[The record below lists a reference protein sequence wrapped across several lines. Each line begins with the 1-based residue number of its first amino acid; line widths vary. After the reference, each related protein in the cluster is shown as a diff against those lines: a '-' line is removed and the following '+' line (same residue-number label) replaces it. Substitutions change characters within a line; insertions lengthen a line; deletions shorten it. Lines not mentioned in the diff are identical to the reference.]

1 LRIVFNEGTLEGRR
15 WSSPATAST
24 HEADDSY
31 PTPVGQEFFYAAYLL
46 SRWPT
51 SRSPAMLNE
60 FQKRGVTAVL
70 RIVEEHMRRIEG
82 MLDEKEYAGI
92 LYEWKNDLPDNAKHL
107 LSERIRNVRVAIE
120 QAGNRFS
127 LEKQDRRASDD
138 AFGKLPYCWQI
149 LEEAKAAR
157 LVRYGEVAEGLD
169 RELDPLIEMI
179 ITLVLEMESILQRVR
194 GG

>member
-1 LRIVFNEGTLEGRR
+1 
-15 WSSPATAST
+15 
-24 HEADDSY
+24 
-31 PTPVGQEFFYAAYLL
+31 
-46 SRWPT
+46 
-51 SRSPAMLNE
+51 MLNE

-70 RIVEEHMRRIEG
+70 RTVEEHLRSIEA
-82 MLDEKEYAGI
+82 MLDREDYPGI

-127 LEKQDRRASDD
+127 LEKQDRRASDE

-149 LEEAKAAR
+149 LEEAKASR
-157 LVRYGEVAEGLD
+157 LVRYGNVAEGLD
-169 RELDPLIEMI
+169 RELDPLIDTI
-179 ITLVLEMESILQRVR
+179 INLVLEMESVLQRIR

>member
-1 LRIVFNEGTLEGRR
+1 M
-15 WSSPATAST
+15 
-24 HEADDSY
+24 
-31 PTPVGQEFFYAAYLL
+31 
-46 SRWPT
+46 

-60 FQKRGVTAVL
+60 FQKRGITAIL
-70 RIVEEHMRRIEG
+70 RTVEEHLRSIEA
-82 MLDEKEYAGI
+82 MLDREDYPGI

-120 QAGNRFS
+120 QAAGRFA
-127 LEKQDRRASDD
+127 LEKRERRASDD